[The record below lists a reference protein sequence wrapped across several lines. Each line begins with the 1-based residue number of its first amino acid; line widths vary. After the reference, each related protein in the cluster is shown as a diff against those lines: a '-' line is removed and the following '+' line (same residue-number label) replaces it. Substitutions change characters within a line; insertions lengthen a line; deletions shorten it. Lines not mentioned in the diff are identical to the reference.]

1 MKNSIKYI
9 AAALTLLV
17 TLGSCSSSQSLQE
30 YYVDSNE
37 NENFISF
44 DIPTS
49 ILNIASADLSPEEKK
64 AVESIKKVNVL
75 AFNKTTD
82 NVASYKVEKTKVNS
96 ILSNKKYTQLM
107 KINSKMAKGVVKFT
121 GEEDAIDEVI
131 VYGYKDDKG
140 FALIRVVGD
149 NMNPAYLGKFISA
162 MEKSN
167 VDEGAFKDL
176 GKLLKS

>member
-9 AAALTLLV
+9 AAALTLLI
-17 TLGSCSSSQSLQE
+17 TLGSCSSNQSLQE

-44 DIPTS
+44 DIPRS

-82 NVASYKVEKTKVNS
+82 NVASYKVEKTKVNA

-140 FALIRVVGD
+140 FALIRLVGD
-149 NMNPAYLGKFISA
+149 KMNPAYLGKFISA

>member
-1 MKNSIKYI
+1 MKNSIKYL
-9 AAALTLLV
+9 AAALTLLI
-17 TLGSCSSSQSLQE
+17 TLGSCSSNQSLQE

-44 DIPTS
+44 DIPRS

-82 NVASYKVEKTKVNS
+82 NVASYKVEKTKVNA

-140 FALIRVVGD
+140 FALIRLVGD
-149 NMNPAYLGKFISA
+149 KMNPAYLGKFISA

>member
-1 MKNSIKYI
+1 MKNSKKYI
-9 AAALTLLV
+9 VAALTLLV

-44 DIPTS
+44 DVPTS
-49 ILNIASADLSPEEKK
+49 ILNIASESLSPEEKK

-82 NVASYKVEKTKVNS
+82 NVASYKVEKTKVNA

-140 FALIRVVGD
+140 FALIRVIGD

-167 VDEGAFKDL
+167 VDEGALKDL
-176 GKLLKS
+176 GKLFKS

>member
-1 MKNSIKYI
+1 
-9 AAALTLLV
+9 
-17 TLGSCSSSQSLQE
+17 
-30 YYVDSNE
+30 
-37 NENFISF
+37 
-44 DIPTS
+44 
-49 ILNIASADLSPEEKK
+49 
-64 AVESIKKVNVL
+64 
-75 AFNKTTD
+75 
-82 NVASYKVEKTKVNS
+82 
-96 ILSNKKYTQLM
+96 M

-140 FALIRVVGD
+140 FALIRLVGD
-149 NMNPAYLGKFISA
+149 KMNPAYLGKFISA